1 MIALRRGRKATEEQ
15 HHAKNIQND
24 IKKGK
29 KARQEI
35 CKMTLKN
42 YSK

>member
-24 IKKGK
+24 IKKRQKGA
-29 KARQEI
+29 ARNLQNDTEE
-35 CKMTLKN
+35 LQ
-42 YSK
+42 